1 MDRRYRPT
9 WESLREHT
17 TPQWF
22 REAKFGIYTHWGIYA
37 VPAKGPNA
45 TWYPYNMY
53 REGTAQ
59 YQYHTETYGHPSE
72 FGYKDFIPQFT
83 AEKFDPD
90 EWAEL
95 FSRSGAKFAG
105 PVAEHHDGFCMWDTQ
120 YSRWSA
126 VNMGP
131 KRDVVGELGT
141 AIRAQGMKYMVALHH
156 AANWWF
162 FPHWRKE
169 FDTSDPANQGLY
181 GELHNQ
187 EWAEK
192 LPESERREDAWGLQD
207 KPSQAFLK
215 QWLGK
220 TKEVMDK
227 YRPDLVWFDFGLR
240 MIQEHYKRDML
251 AHYYNRGLDWDKEVL
266 VTYKWHDLVPGAG
279 LADLELGRH
288 DTLMHHEWLT
298 DTTVDNGS
306 GWGYLKETEYKTVK
320 TLVHYLI
327 DNVSKN
333 GYLLLNVGPKP
344 DGEIPQ
350 QAKELLIGVGAWLDV
365 NGEAIFG
372 TTPWMIN
379 GEGPTEMKKAG
390 YFMED
395 EEVDYAAQD
404 IRFTAKDGALYAIC
418 LGWPEGK
425 VEIESAR
432 ERLYEQEIAS
442 ITMLGNDRPL
452 DWILTEGRL
461 IITPPPEKP
470 CDHAFAFKIQ
480 RKHPHINQS

>member
-1 MDRRYRPT
+1 MDRRYKPT
-9 WESLREHT
+9 WESLRKHT

-37 VPAKGPNA
+37 VPARGPNA
-45 TWYPYNMY
+45 TWYPHNMY

-59 YQYHTETYGHPSE
+59 SQYHTETYGHPSK

-120 YSRWSA
+120 YSKWNA

-131 KRDVVGELGT
+131 KRDVVGELET

-156 AANWWF
+156 AANWRF

-169 FDTSDPANQGLY
+169 FDTSDPAYQGLY

-187 EWAEK
+187 EWAERMSEF
-192 LPESERREDAWGLQD
+192 ESDDDAWELQD
-207 KPSQAFLK
+207 KPSQTFLK

-251 AHYYNRGLDWDKEVL
+251 AHYYNQGLDWGKEVL
-266 VTYKWHDLVPGAG
+266 VTYKWHDLAPGAG
-279 LADLELGRH
+279 LVDLELGRH

-344 DGEIPQ
+344 NGEIPE
-350 QAKELLIGVGAWLDV
+350 QAQDLLIGIGKWLDV

-372 TTPWMIN
+372 TTPWMTY
-379 GEGPTEMKKAG
+379 GEGPTKMTKAG

-395 EEVDYAAQD
+395 QEVAYTAQD
-404 IRFTAKDGALYAIC
+404 IRFTAKDDALYAIC
-418 LGWPEGK
+418 LGWPDGK
-425 VEIESAR
+425 VEIESAQG
-432 ERLYEQEIAS
+432 LYEQEIAS
-442 ITMLGNDRPL
+442 ITMLGDGRAL
-452 DWILTEGRL
+452 EWTMTESRL
-461 IITPPPEKP
+461 IITPPTRKP
-470 CDHAFAFKIQ
+470 CGHAFVLKIR
-480 RKHPHINQS
+480 RKHPHIN